1 MHNTKPALATIWAI
15 PDDLW
20 SVLQPLLPPPKQP
33 GTVGAPQ
40 LCFRRVLN
48 GILYVLRTGCQWKAV
63 PRDYGSGSAV
73 HDYFQKWAALGCFE
87 QAWAV
92 LLERYDDLIGIDWQW
107 LACDGT
113 MLKAPLGGDGCGPNP
128 TDRAKSGTK
137 RHILVDR
144 RGAPLAL
151 EVAGAN
157 RPDMRLLKPT
167 LEAIVTE
174 RPEPTRRHPQHLC
187 LDKGYDY
194 ADCDQTVVDLA
205 FIGHTP
211 RKGEKPVPKSE
222 RTYPARRWVVERTHS
237 WYNRFRKLLVRY
249 EKKRGNYIGLADFA
263 STLIVYRIIYDCL
276 PELTSISI
284 LG

>member
-1 MHNTKPALATIWAI
+1 MHDSKSAPATIWEI

-20 SVLQPLLPPPKQP
+20 ALLQPLLPRPKQP

-63 PRDYGSGSAV
+63 PRVFGSGSAV
-73 HDYFQKWAALGCFE
+73 HAYFQHWTALGCFE

-107 LACDGT
+107 LAADGT

-128 TDRAKSGTK
+128 TDRSKSGSK
-137 RHILVDR
+137 RHLLVDR
-144 RGAPLAL
+144 RGVPLAL
-151 EVAGAN
+151 EVDGAN
-157 RPDMRLLKPT
+157 RPDMRMLEPT
-167 LEAIVTE
+167 LASIVTE
-174 RPEPTRRHPQHLC
+174 RPAPTADAQQHLC

-194 ADCDQTVVDLA
+194 ASCDRSVAEHGFV
-205 FIGHTP
+205 GHIR
-211 RKGEKPVPKSE
+211 RKGEAVVPLSE
-222 RTYPARRWVVERTHS
+222 RTHPARRWVVERTHS
-237 WYNRFRKLLVRY
+237 WYNRFRKLMTRY
-249 EKKRGNYIGLADFA
+249 EKKMCNYIGLVDFVSA
-263 STLIVYRIIYDCL
+263 LIVYRTIL
-276 PELTSISI
+276 RLLTEERHPEI